1 MSEYLYTTPP
11 LDRSVG
17 LRRHVMTTAMHS
29 FGGWGYREIQVPML
43 HYFDAL
49 RPGLDDSLIER
60 SFRFVDRGGNVM
72 MLRPDV
78 TPAIAQTFA
87 YMRNPGLPLRVSYTH
102 KVVRLERSLRR
113 NQLETYQLGAEHIG
127 GDEFLGDVEI
137 LLLAL
142 EVLERLK
149 VPDVQVRLADHQLAN
164 TLLMASGAP
173 ARLRD
178 DIRQALVARDAHE
191 VRDLLTRIGIRDN
204 YVKAIMALVQLKG
217 GIHQLDSIREIFPYD
232 RKITERLDYLRR
244 LIETLNELDVGRR
257 VHIELAELGGASYY
271 TGIGFAMVS
280 GSATR
285 ELGRGGRYD
294 ELIGHYGKPT
304 RACGFS
310 FSLEMLIQA
319 LHPGLLEQTLDRE
332 IPEPVHVDPQAPSEG
347 LKALMALR
355 RADSPARIIERPS
368 S

>member
-29 FGGWGYREIQVPML
+29 FGGWGYREIQIPML

-87 YMRNPGLPLRVSYTH
+87 YMRSPSLPLRVSYTH

-127 GDEFLGDVEI
+127 GDEFLGDLEVM
-137 LLLAL
+137 LLTL
-142 EVLERLK
+142 EVLDRLK
-149 VPDVQVRLADHQLAN
+149 IPDVQVRLADHHLAN
-164 TLLMASGAP
+164 ALLIASGAP

-178 DIRQALVARDAHE
+178 DIRQALVARDTHE
-191 VRDLLTRIGIRDN
+191 VRELLTRLGIRDS
-204 YVKAIMALVQLKG
+204 YVKAILALVQLKG
-217 GIHQLDSIREIFPYD
+217 GLHQLDLIREQFPYE
-232 RKITERLDYLRR
+232 RKITDRLDYLRR
-244 LIETLNELDVGRR
+244 LIETLNSLGVGDR
-257 VHIELAELGGASYY
+257 VHLELAELGGASYY
-271 TGIGFAMVS
+271 TGIGFSMVS
-280 GSATR
+280 GAATK

-310 FSLEMLIQA
+310 FSLDMLIQA
-319 LHPGLLEQTLDRE
+319 IHPPTLEQTIDRE
-332 IPEPVHVDPQAPSEG
+332 IPESVHVDPASPEEG
-347 LKALMALR
+347 LRAVLALR
-355 RADSPARIIERPS
+355 RVDQPSRIITKHS
-368 S
+368 